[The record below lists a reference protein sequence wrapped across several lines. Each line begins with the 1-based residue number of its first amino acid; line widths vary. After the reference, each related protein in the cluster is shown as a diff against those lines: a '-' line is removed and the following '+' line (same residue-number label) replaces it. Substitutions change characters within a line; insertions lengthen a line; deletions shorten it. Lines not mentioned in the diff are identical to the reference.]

1 MELENRDFVGDFL
14 GFSYNDT
21 HSSTLGLVR
30 VSAGNR
36 YSKNLFP
43 AFANKTVQPE
53 GKDGFYYFG
62 AYYTNNQ
69 FQVETAFDNL
79 SEVQFQKLSTAFSCK
94 QFKELWF
101 DETPYKA
108 FWAKLAEAPQIKYM
122 CFTGDNGQRVYKGDV
137 TFKFET
143 LESWAHN
150 RVCSAEDRVMVIKKV
165 QDNSVQENTIAPQI
179 YWVEDGYKF
188 EYEKGTLDESFNW
201 PDWEYEISLVN
212 LNDIKTATLTAYVQP
227 PSNYFKEGI
236 REFYDFDYDNND
248 SHFTFQGKAYQDL
261 NSDEKVLFPLKEDS
275 QLYGNFLVEIDD
287 IEDFF
292 GYDNADDFISF
303 IKTEGIIMLI
313 EQGKN
318 KKIIKYTDAAYS
330 EGYYSGFIRLYGYYL
345 DDSFELDT
353 DTGAKI
359 KIYFPINYYS
369 CEQQVKEG
377 DYLLSFDISRDINED
392 DMFYKIQIDDDNS
405 ETPKYFILKIKDKF
419 FKADEVDEGE
429 FSYKL
434 YIDSKKQ
441 ICYIIKTKNDIADN
455 KKYISNIELV
465 EEHIFKLP
473 QTPYLISVKSG
484 TDKDNI
490 DTTIN
495 YEFKPYYYFY

>member
-143 LESWAHN
+143 LEPWAHN
-150 RVCSAEDRVMVIKKV
+150 RVCNVDDEVMIIKKTSINNEDESYV
-165 QDNSVQENTIAPQI
+165 STIAPPLLMVGGD
-179 YWVEDGYKF
+179 YYKYV
-188 EYEKGTLDESFNW
+188 YEEGKLYESFNY
-201 PDWEYEISLVN
+201 PDWNNEEFSITTVN
-212 LNDIKTATLTAYVQP
+212 
-227 PSNYFKEGI
+227 
-236 REFYDFDYDNND
+236 
-248 SHFTFQGKAYQDL
+248 
-261 NSDEKVLFPLKEDS
+261 DEKVLS
-275 QLYGNFLVEIDD
+275 YQ
-287 IEDFF
+287 
-292 GYDNADDFISF
+292 S
-303 IKTEGIIMLI
+303 
-313 EQGKN
+313 
-318 KKIIKYTDAAYS
+318 
-330 EGYYSGFIRLYGYYL
+330 
-345 DDSFELDT
+345 
-353 DTGAKI
+353 
-359 KIYFPINYYS
+359 
-369 CEQQVKEG
+369 VKEG
-377 DYLLSFDISRDINED
+377 DYLLSFNITRSLVNNVGQ
-392 DMFYKIQIDDDNS
+392 DMFYKISILYGNNDS
-405 ETPKYFILKIKDKF
+405 KYFILKIRDKI
-419 FKADEVDEGE
+419 FKKGKSNSYDT
-429 FSYKL
+429 SYKL

-441 ICYIIKTKNDIADN
+441 VCYIIKNN
-455 KKYISNIELV
+455 KKYILNIELI
-465 EEHIFKLP
+465 EDCIFKLP
-473 QTPYLISVKSG
+473 QTFKQISVTKG
-484 TDKDNI
+484 TNRNNI
-490 DTTIN
+490 NTTIN
-495 YEFKPYYYFY
+495 ENEYEFKPYYYFY